1 MRTPFGW
8 PGSGIVALAT
18 AGLCACAVPLG
29 PGYGVRKESLE
40 VRHLAGPPARVVV
53 HASYRLEN
61 SGNRELKYIDAMLPD
76 ERVFGRR
83 DLRIKVDGRD
93 VNASRP
99 AADETLEESR
109 SIFRIPFD
117 SGWPTKQKRALDIEY
132 ALAPAPPGGAEIAVG
147 EASFHLSSFG
157 WYPELQT
164 PKGLFAGGGGRAD
177 PTYVIFKVPENFRL
191 ETNGRPAGKRKHNGA
206 VERQLS
212 GQDLGPFAVAGKYEE
227 QEVRSDR
234 LSTATR
240 EKRVPYDSALK
251 SSLVYW
257 TSEPL
262 VPGDAQ
268 SAGERLLAAWRT
280 CITIFGQ
287 PRGRVAPF
295 RIVET
300 PAKLPADSPSGD
312 GPAVEPFAEGVL
324 VNREGFALG
333 VGSEGFY
340 ELVVRGMA
348 YTWFGGEVAVQPDA
362 ELTMGK
368 GLAGYASILVAEA
381 NDGEPARRR
390 RVAELL
396 EQYDDA
402 RAHVVEKPLR
412 AISGSA
418 SWEQRRI
425 AAAKAPL
432 FFIALEDEYGESA
445 VRRGLADLID
455 SLRGET
461 LGLAEL
467 RSSLESATGKNLAEF
482 FRTWFDNAGIPADFR
497 SRYELQTRQNAKSS
511 E

>member
-1 MRTPFGW
+1 MRAPLRSVGW
-8 PGSGIVALAT
+8 GIVAFAT

-29 PGYGVRKESLE
+29 PGYGVRKESLA
-40 VRHLAGPPARVVV
+40 VRHLAGPPRLVV

-61 SGNRELKYIDAMLPD
+61 SGNSGLKFIDAVLPD

-83 DLRIKVDGRD
+83 DLRINVDGRE

-99 AADETLEESR
+99 LADAASEESKN
-109 SIFRIPFD
+109 IFRIPFD
-117 SGWPTKQKRALDIEY
+117 SGWPGKQKRTLDIEY
-132 ALAPAPPGGAEIAVG
+132 ALAPAPPGSAGIAVG
-147 EASFHLSSFG
+147 EASFHLSSVG
-157 WYPELQT
+157 WFPDLRT

-177 PTYVIFKVPENFRL
+177 RTYVTLQVPENFRL
-191 ETNGRPAGKRKHNGA
+191 ETNGRPASKRKHNGA
-206 VERQLS
+206 VERQLR
-212 GQDLGPFAVAGKYEE
+212 GRDLGPFAIAGRYEE

-234 LSTATR
+234 LPTTTGER
-240 EKRVPYDSALK
+240 RGPNDPALN
-251 SSLVYW
+251 SSLIYW
-257 TSEPL
+257 TSQPL

-268 SAGERLLAAWRT
+268 SAGQRLLAAWRT

-287 PRGRVAPF
+287 PKGRAAPF

-300 PAKLPADSPSGD
+300 PAKLPADSPNGD
-312 GPAVEPFAEGVL
+312 GPAVEPFAGGVL

-333 VGSEGFY
+333 VGGDGFY

-348 YTWFGGEVAVQPDA
+348 YTWFGGEVALRPDA
-362 ELTMGK
+362 ELTLGK
-368 GLAGYASILVAEA
+368 GLAHYASILVAEA

-396 EQYDDA
+396 NQYDDA

-412 AISGSA
+412 AISDSA
-418 SWEQRRI
+418 PWEQRRI
-425 AAAKAPL
+425 AANKAPL

-445 VRRGLADLID
+445 VRRGLADLVD

-461 LGLAEL
+461 IGWGEL
-467 RSSLESATGKNLAEF
+467 RSSLEMATRKNLAEF
-482 FRTWFDNAGIPADFR
+482 FRTWFDDPGIPADFR
-497 SRYELQTRQNAKSS
+497 SRYEPQARQNAKSS